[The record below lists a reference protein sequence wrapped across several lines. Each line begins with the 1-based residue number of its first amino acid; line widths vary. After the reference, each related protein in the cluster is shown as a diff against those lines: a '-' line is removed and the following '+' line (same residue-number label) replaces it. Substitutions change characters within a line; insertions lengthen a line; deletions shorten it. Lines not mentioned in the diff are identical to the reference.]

1 MDPTSLQ
8 PPGVLALQREHP
20 LDQEIA
26 VLVVAQDERHK
37 TYPVVVKYIHSP
49 RLGAHISPEILHSNV
64 EVSPY
69 RFAGY
74 GRQLRSSSQIAKARI
89 RAAQL
94 NDLTM
99 TGFSRATGSSSPRCR
114 FIISWKG
121 REANGKLSKP

>member
-64 EVSPY
+64 E
-69 RFAGY
+69 
-74 GRQLRSSSQIAKARI
+74 IAKARI